1 MRSWC
6 ISLSVV
12 GWGGWVVSP
21 GAVGVGGVRAGLQ
34 PLAQL
39 GWLHLRSRRRA
50 GPLCLLFF
58 LEPPSECLFLPES
71 GLGSGLGQ
79 GLFRYQYRKPILVPM
94 WRPECELPNPGT
106 WENVAVKMAPVCTEL
121 AGGGHQ
127 PPSPSQP
134 LALMGSVHSVVV
146 SVVITLPVPGP
157 LGLQV
162 LGAGHNQ

>member
-1 MRSWC
+1 M
-6 ISLSVV
+6 
-12 GWGGWVVSP
+12 
-21 GAVGVGGVRAGLQ
+21 
-34 PLAQL
+34 
-39 GWLHLRSRRRA
+39 
-50 GPLCLLFF
+50 CLLFF

-121 AGGGHQ
+121 AGGGHR